1 MLGSPFDCDSC
12 GDLGFCEYDVTF
24 TDLHKE
30 ELCESCLEMFEKDGI
45 VLMSSRFVGVS

>member
-45 VLMSSRFVGVS
+45 VLMSSRFVGLK